1 MLTPGSKENGSE
13 ENCPPSLVG
22 LSMPLGLCH
31 LHGNLLKVGW
41 LELPHY
47 LLAPQC

>member
-1 MLTPGSKENGSE
+1 MLPPDGKEDVPG
-13 ENCPPSLVG
+13 ENCPPSLVRLG
-22 LSMPLGLCH
+22 VPLGLCH
-31 LHGNLLKVGW
+31 HHGNLLRGGW